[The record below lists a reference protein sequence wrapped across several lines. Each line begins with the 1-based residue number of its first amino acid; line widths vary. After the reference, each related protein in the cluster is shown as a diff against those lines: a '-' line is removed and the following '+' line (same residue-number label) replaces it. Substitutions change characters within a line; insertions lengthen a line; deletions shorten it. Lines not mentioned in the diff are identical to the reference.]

1 MGSRYPRPAHL
12 RFSQRRPQLFS
23 LAKLDITPLRRE
35 HNIGAP
41 ANGEADKRRYG
52 VEDHLGDDKADHF
65 SRATRNTSRFNALLM
80 PYELSENRK
89 TLEGER
95 R

>member
-1 MGSRYPRPAHL
+1 M
-12 RFSQRRPQLFS
+12 RFSQRRAQLFG
-23 LAKLDITPLRRE
+23 LTELDITALRRE
-35 HNIGAP
+35 HDIGTP
-41 ANGEADKRRYG
+41 ANGEANERRYG
-52 VEDHLGDDKADHF
+52 VEDHLRDDKADHF